1 MRRTGP
7 RSAVINSAELT
18 HGWTFERQ
26 VRNNPAA
33 RREFADLR
41 AALAAANYYHRAN
54 QWAARA
60 LRSRKPEYYRYAA
73 YALERARQLEAKG
86 AK

>member
-1 MRRTGP
+1 
-7 RSAVINSAELT
+7 VISSSELR

-26 VRNNPAA
+26 VQKNPAA

-41 AALAAANYYHRAN
+41 DALAAANYYHRAN
-54 QWAARA
+54 QWASRA

-73 YALERARQLEAKG
+73 YALERAQQLDARAKG
-86 AK
+86 SR